1 MLHRSF
7 WLIGDQKIIF
17 CLALTLVL
25 RSHILL
31 IRVYPEWLYI
41 WVWAGRIEMQVVAF
55 DEMQSIIDEVSRRF
69 VTPFAMTV
77 NSKQ

>member
-1 MLHRSF
+1 MIILVD
-7 WLIGDQKIIF
+7 WVADKIIF
-17 CLALTLVL
+17 FLALTLVL

-41 WVWAGRIEMQVVAF
+41 WVWVGRVETQVVAF